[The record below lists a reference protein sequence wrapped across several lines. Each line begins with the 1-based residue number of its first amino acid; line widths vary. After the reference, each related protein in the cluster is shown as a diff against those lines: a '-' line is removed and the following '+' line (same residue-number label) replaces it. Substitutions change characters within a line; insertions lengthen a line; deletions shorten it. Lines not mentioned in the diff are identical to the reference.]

1 LFWVSLFI
9 LLPFVARGLRAK
21 ELPSSVKR
29 AVARGAKV
37 WAMQRGRRSGVPR
50 TRGILA
56 RAVGEAGTRLCG
68 TNRADGDDAMKKML
82 ISLLPAFVIA
92 GCSGF
97 GGPETLTGE
106 INSIDRDDRLVTIDG
121 ERYQID
127 EDVQIS
133 NLDEGDR
140 VTITVE
146 NDDPYDL
153 ITDID

>member
-1 LFWVSLFI
+1 
-9 LLPFVARGLRAK
+9 
-21 ELPSSVKR
+21 
-29 AVARGAKV
+29 
-37 WAMQRGRRSGVPR
+37 
-50 TRGILA
+50 
-56 RAVGEAGTRLCG
+56 
-68 TNRADGDDAMKKML
+68 MKKML

-97 GGPETLTGE
+97 GGSETLTGE

-146 NDDPYDL
+146 SDDPYDL

>member
-1 LFWVSLFI
+1 M
-9 LLPFVARGLRAK
+9 
-21 ELPSSVKR
+21 KR
-29 AVARGAKV
+29 
-37 WAMQRGRRSGVPR
+37 
-50 TRGILA
+50 T
-56 RAVGEAGTRLCG
+56 
-68 TNRADGDDAMKKML
+68 L
-82 ISLLPAFVIA
+82 ISLVPALVIS

-146 NDDPYDL
+146 SDDPYDL